1 MHPAESAGHAAKG
14 DRVLT
19 QVVVGDGLVR
29 LQAESGVQT
38 LVTGDRSVIGV
49 TGLWVAGALAVLAAG
64 CAVPQGA
71 GKGTLLRVAEPTT
84 GRPYWLYLPQQYPA
98 EKSHTGTGRRWPLVV
113 TLHGMKPF
121 DSYRAQV
128 DEWQQQ
134 ADAYGFVVCSPSLDT
149 SHLFMEQPLR
159 KVHSYVERDERAIL
173 AVMDHVFRTT
183 DADPQQVL
191 ITSWSSGGY
200 LAHYMLNRHPHRFT
214 CLAVRQSNFS
224 EAILDP
230 RFADLYARTPIAIF
244 FGQNDFAIC
253 REESTRAVQWYRER
267 GFSVTAYSVEGLG
280 HERTPQTAANYFA
293 RVCQVQAE
301 DKTLAQRALARIRAQ
316 PVAIAQ

>member
-1 MHPAESAGHAAKG
+1 MHPAKSVRHAAKG
-14 DRVLT
+14 DRAVT
-19 QVVVGDGLVR
+19 QVVADDGFVCL
-29 LQAESGVQT
+29 LTESEVQT
-38 LVTGDRSVIGV
+38 LVASNGRVIGLV
-49 TGLWVAGALAVLAAG
+49 GLWVAGALAVLAAG

-98 EKSHTGTGRRWPLVV
+98 DKSRTGTGRRWPLVV

-134 ADAYGFVVCSPSLDT
+134 ADAYGLIVCSPSLDT
-149 SHLFMEQPLR
+149 SHLFMELPLR
-159 KVHSYVERDERAIL
+159 KVHSYVERDESAIL

-224 EAILDP
+224 EEILDP

-253 REESTRAVQWYRER
+253 RDESTRAVEWYRER
-267 GFSVTAYSVEGLG
+267 GFLVTAYCVEGLG
-280 HERTPQTAANYFA
+280 HERTPETAANYFA
-293 RVCQVQAE
+293 RTCQVQAE
-301 DKTLAQRALARIRAQ
+301 DKTIAQRSLARIRAQ
-316 PVAIAQ
+316 PIAIAQ